1 MVEGPREACSAR
13 WPVPQDVSEMMR
25 GHNEGQ
31 DIVFTVDKRY
41 LPDSE
46 HGPGWGGRG
55 GGGRAW
61 GLGKKATQIWTT
73 PHTPT
78 MGWQGVGHD

>member
-1 MVEGPREACSAR
+1 MI
-13 WPVPQDVSEMMR
+13 R

-46 HGPGWGGRG
+46 HGAEGVEGGGRGWGGWGRKPPKFG
-55 GGGRAW
+55 PLLIHQPWGGRESDMTER
-61 GLGKKATQIWTT
+61 LT
-73 PHTPT
+73 PSIE
-78 MGWQGVGHD
+78 

>member
-1 MVEGPREACSAR
+1 MI
-13 WPVPQDVSEMMR
+13 R

-46 HGPGWGGRG
+46 HGAEGVEGGGRGWGGG
-55 GGGRAW
+55 EESHPN
-61 GLGKKATQIWTT
+61 LDHSSYTN
-73 PHTPT
+73 H
-78 MGWQGVGHD
+78 GVAGSRT